1 MPGAPFLPVIC
12 AQELS
17 QNRENHFKVGLM
29 DAMWTKDPLLKGKFH
44 PEHPECVQ
52 VLIHA
57 SNPRF
62 SGKRAELAWV
72 RVTESRGQYYIGSL
86 VSPPKQLDNIRQGDE
101 VLFMAVPSGPYPF
114 LISADYLEDRKNWI
128 ISPCSKCGFTEMFQ
142 SPTKH
147 VEALMRQ
154 DNVPEGK
161 TPIMLATSCP
171 ICGGIQMLGKVGT
184 KGEQQVRTSGA
195 NDPDK
200 KTKLPLHAR
209 LRKDQDPLSPRWM
222 CCTPHGAE
230 HRICDMFLSMGYLLA
245 QEDSK
250 QALQVAEDA
259 RNLTRRSLGR
269 HHPLYASCLRHIGEI
284 HLALDSPKEAERF
297 FREGLALQ
305 KELQQDPYWNSAPLF
320 CESAETLHSLGRT
333 YHIRGRYSKAEE
345 LLQAAQTFLAMA
357 PGVLS
362 VEYAVC
368 AVDLADL
375 YHSLG
380 NFRDAELLY
389 LHALIILK
397 LRRGGTDPAYA
408 ACLSNIGKLYH
419 DIGDVQGAY
428 KFFRRTRR
436 LKGRTVG
443 TRSPSYAV
451 TLLCLAQLRMEEGKY
466 WRANR
471 LCQRAMSIL
480 VKTVGNTH
488 RAYIS
493 CQNDCGVLNMYRGNV
508 DKAEQLLT
516 HVLKFRLS
524 TLGPMDPKCMVS
536 MENLASLYAAT
547 RRAKEAT
554 RLLMEAEEIRNQLLD
569 DMFSVGSARER
580 IGSIEAMY
588 SGLCRFLTLVFDG
601 GNPSEMMVQEALT
614 LVLRRKCIEAEAML
628 CHRENLAKAEYRE
641 ETPFGLAVQLKYRK
655 LARKRIGLRD
665 IAVLLEEGTRL
676 ATRIAI
682 RANTQAPVLPERK
695 SFSLKERI
703 LRADTKTVSMML
715 PEDTCLV
722 EYIRFSPYQ
731 FRVGHGPCTTSSDTA
746 RYLAFVVLSGDGA
759 NARMIDLGNAK
770 DIEQLIGYHRTVLFS
785 GSGSR
790 VRRRGFE
797 TVLQETENEH
807 SQTGTRVREKVFD
820 PIVPYLN
827 GRTKLV
833 VAPAGAVSVIPFGIL
848 PLGAKEYLVDK
859 YSISYVATGRD
870 VLRSKPSC
878 GSFSHPVVVADP
890 DFDLCMTA
898 EERSDRSP
906 TTANRRESQE
916 EEKPRMG
923 FRGLQGTREEGAE
936 VARMLRVEDPWFGER
951 ALKTPFKSLASPI
964 ILHVATHGFFRPSRT
979 MCASEKQ
986 NTRKKQQDIALSL
999 YRLQVENP
1007 LISCGLAL
1015 AGANTWTRGGSV
1027 PKDAEDGIITAE
1039 DAAQMDLLGTDL
1051 VVLSACDTGLGA
1063 IHVEEGV
1070 LGLGRSFILAGSRTV
1085 VMSMWKIP
1093 DPETKELMTT
1103 FYEGILAGRG
1113 KSEALREAQLVLKE
1127 KYSNPS
1133 IWGSFI
1139 CQGDSGP
1146 LPETY
1151 LQDEV

>member
-1 MPGAPFLPVIC
+1 MPVAPLLPVIC
-12 AQELS
+12 TKELS
-17 QNRENHFKVGLM
+17 QNRKNHFKARLM
-29 DAMWTKDPLLKGKFH
+29 EALWTEDPLLKGKFH
-44 PEHPECVQ
+44 PEHPDHVQ

-57 SNPRF
+57 GNPKF
-62 SGKRAELAWV
+62 SGKRAEIAWV

-86 VSPPKQLDNIRQGDE
+86 VSPPKQLDNIRQGDDM
-101 VLFMAVPSGPYPF
+101 LFMAVPSGPYPF
-114 LISADYLEDRKNWI
+114 LIGADYLEDRKNWI

-147 VEALMRQ
+147 AEALMRQ

-184 KGEQQVRTSGA
+184 KGEQQVRASGA

-230 HRICDMFLSMGYLLA
+230 HRICDMFPSMGSLLA
-245 QEDSK
+245 QGDSK

-259 RNLTRRSLGR
+259 RNITRRSLGR

-305 KELQQDPYWNSAPLF
+305 KELQQDPYWHGASLF

-345 LLQAAQTFLAMA
+345 LLQVAQTFLAMA

-362 VEYAVC
+362 VEYAAC
-368 AVDLADL
+368 AANLADL

-419 DIGDVQGAY
+419 DIGDVRSAY
-428 KFFRRTRR
+428 SFFRQTR
-436 LKGRTVG
+436 KIKAKTVG
-443 TRSPSYAV
+443 KRSPSYAV
-451 TLLCLAQLRMEEGKY
+451 TLQCLAQLRMEEGKY

-471 LCQRAMSIL
+471 LCQKAMSIFE
-480 VKTVGNTH
+480 KTVGNTH

-493 CQNDCGVLNMYRGNV
+493 CQNDFGVLNMYRGNV

-516 HVLKFRLS
+516 NVLKFRLS
-524 TLGPMDPKCMVS
+524 TLGPLNPKSMVS

-547 RRAKEAT
+547 RRIKEAT
-554 RLLMEAEEIRNQLLD
+554 RLLMEVEEIRNQLLD
-569 DMFSVGSARER
+569 DMFSVGSARKR

-588 SGLCRFLTLVFDG
+588 SDLCIFLTLVFNM
-601 GNPSEMMVQEALT
+601 GNSSEMVVQETLT
-614 LVLRRKCIEAEAML
+614 LILRRKCLEAEAML
-628 CHRENLAKAEYRE
+628 CQRENLAKAEYRE
-641 ETPFGLAVQLKYRK
+641 KTPFGLADQLIYRK

-665 IAVLLEEGTRL
+665 IVVLLEEGRRL
-676 ATRIAI
+676 AAKIAI
-682 RANTQAPVLPERK
+682 RAKTQASVLPERK
-695 SFSLKERI
+695 SFSLRERI
-703 LRADTKTVSMML
+703 LRADTKAVSMML

-731 FRVGHGPCTTSSDTA
+731 FRVGHGPSTASDTA
-746 RYLAFVVLSGDGA
+746 QYLAFVVLGGEGA

-770 DIEQLIGYHRTVLFS
+770 DIEQLIGYHRTALFS
-785 GSGSR
+785 GSGSQ

-797 TVLQETENEH
+797 TILHEMENEH
-807 SQTGTRVREKVFD
+807 SQTGTHVREKVFD

-833 VAPAGAVSVIPFGIL
+833 VAPAGAVGVIPFGIL
-848 PLGAKEYLVDK
+848 PIGAKEYLADK

-870 VLRSKPSC
+870 MLRSKPSC
-878 GSFSHPVVVADP
+878 GSFNHSVVVADP
-890 DFDLCMTA
+890 DFDLCVMA

-906 TTANRRESQE
+906 TTANRRESHE

-951 ALKTPFKSLASPI
+951 ALETPFKSLTSPI
-964 ILHVATHGFFRPSRT
+964 ILHVATHGFFHPSQT
-979 MCASEKQ
+979 MCAWEQKEAS
-986 NTRKKQQDIALSL
+986 KKRQDIALSL

-1007 LISCGLAL
+1007 LLSCGLAL
-1015 AGANTWTRGGSV
+1015 AGANTWARGGSL

-1039 DAAQMDLLGTDL
+1039 DAAQMELSGTDM
-1051 VVLSACDTGLGA
+1051 VVLSACDTGLGE
-1063 IHVEEGV
+1063 IHVGEGV

-1093 DPETKELMTT
+1093 DPETKELMTM
-1103 FYEGILAGRG
+1103 FYEGILAGQG
-1113 KSEALREAQLVLKE
+1113 KSEALRKAQMVLKK
-1127 KYSNPS
+1127 KYPSPS
-1133 IWGSFI
+1133 IWGSFV
-1139 CQGDSGP
+1139 CLGDPGP

-1151 LQDEV
+1151 LKGEV